1 MAKKV
6 DAKTPLLSVKDLR
19 INFSTD
25 HGYVQAVR
33 GVSFD
38 LYKGET
44 LCIVGESGS
53 GKSVTNKA
61 IMGILSSNG
70 RIVDGSIM
78 YEGED
83 LTKVS
88 EDEFHRIRGHKIG
101 MIFQDPLS
109 SLNPI
114 MRIGKQITE
123 AMLIN
128 GSHTKKMYDDLVSD
142 ELVAY
147 KNAKTE
153 LRTGLAKYSDNIK
166 FLKSEKKKQI
176 AQAKNKVSNELEG
189 KIYTLKREFG
199 STKFS
204 IDDEYSTKKGE
215 YKLAKKEKRAELR
228 KEHKKA
234 RKVLFVSKK
243 ISEEKDLLKDR
254 LSLLYFG
261 CGAFSFLFSFAVV
274 LVCLLLKRP
283 ILGLILPYLII
294 HLLLLVAVFI
304 FQFRKNRS
312 AKENATRIECKK
324 YFDELKKADKAYY
337 KEVKTLK
344 ETILYPAK
352 EDRKQKLSD
361 AKAELKVKIK
371 EIKNTKSALV
381 ENSNLEIKELTE
393 KYDKQIA
400 DLVKHAKKE
409 KKALRSKYKPLIKEN
424 KEKFKVKSKEAK
436 EKVKAF
442 KAEKLSTYKAEK
454 KAIYEKEFNKKK
466 KEKKPLGERFQDIAF
481 MFLSSMLIILIS
493 ILLVIIALTNYNLIL
508 ILCALF
514 VVFVGLCF
522 IFTIV
527 FIKHKKFGKAK
538 DRHRFSLRRLHRD
551 LKAAKYRYVS
561 SIKIT
566 KEEAKAKA
574 LKIMEE
580 VGIKDAEKR
589 FRQYPFEFS
598 GGMRQ
603 RIVIA
608 IALTADPD
616 ILICDEPTTALDVTI
631 QAQILELINNLKK
644 ERELSC
650 IFITHDLGV
659 VANMADRV
667 AVMYAGKI
675 VEYGTEDEIFYDPRH
690 PYTWALLSSIPD
702 VDSNEKL
709 EAIPGTPPNMIYPP
723 KGDAF
728 ALRSKYAMEIDF
740 KKEPPFFKVSDTHY
754 AATWLLDPRAPKVEM
769 PKIVKTRIA
778 NSLKQR
784 KEAK

>member
-1 MAKKV
+1 MEQ
-6 DAKTPLLSVKDLR
+6 KTPLLSVKDLR

-70 RIVDGSIM
+70 RIVNGSIM

-128 GSHTKKMYDDLVSD
+128 GSRTKKMYNDLVSD
-142 ELVAY
+142 ELVSY

-153 LRTGLAKYSDNIK
+153 LRTGLAKYSENIR

-176 AQAKNKVSNELEG
+176 NQAKNHVSNEMEG
-189 KIYTLKREFG
+189 KKYTLKREYG
-199 STKFS
+199 TLKFN
-204 IDDEYSTKKGE
+204 IDDEFNNKKLE
-215 YKLAKKEKRAELR
+215 ALKIEDEAKRAEFLAKA
-228 KEHKKA
+228 KEEANAK
-234 RKVLFVSKK
+234 
-243 ISEEKDLLKDR
+243 LLK
-254 LSLLYFG
+254 
-261 CGAFSFLFSFAVV
+261 
-274 LVCLLLKRP
+274 
-283 ILGLILPYLII
+283 
-294 HLLLLVAVFI
+294 
-304 FQFRKNRS
+304 
-312 AKENATRIECKK
+312 
-324 YFDELKKADKAYY
+324 
-337 KEVKTLK
+337 
-344 ETILYPAK
+344 AK
-352 EDRKQKLSD
+352 EDYATRLAEIS
-361 AKAELKVKIK
+361 ASKAELVSKSK
-371 EIKNTKSALV
+371 EEIARLTEKFDT
-381 ENSNLEIKELTE
+381 EIKELVANSKE
-393 KYDKQIA
+393 
-400 DLVKHAKKE
+400 VKASL
-409 KKALRSKYKPLIKEN
+409 KAQFIPVIKEN
-424 KEKFKVKSKEAK
+424 KVVFKEKSKVAKGKVK
-436 EKVKAF
+436 
-442 KAEKLSTYKAEK
+442 
-454 KAIYEKEFNKKK
+454 EFK
-466 KEKKPLGERFQDIAF
+466 KEKHAAYRKEVREILRKDIKEA
-481 MFLSSMLIILIS
+481 S
-493 ILLVIIALTNYNLIL
+493 
-508 ILCALF
+508 
-514 VVFVGLCF
+514 
-522 IFTIV
+522 
-527 FIKHKKFGKAK
+527 K
-538 DRHRFSLRRLHRD
+538 FSLRRIKKD
-551 LKAAKYRYVS
+551 LSDAHARYIS

-566 KEEAKAKA
+566 KAEAKARA

-580 VGIKDAEKR
+580 VGIKDPEKR
-589 FRQYPFEFS
+589 FKQYPFEFS

-616 ILICDEPTTALDVTI
+616 ILICDEPTTALDLKI
-631 QAQILELINNLKK
+631 QAQILELINKLKK

-675 VEYGTEDEIFYDPRH
+675 VEYGTEEEIFYDPKH

-784 KEAK
+784 KEAKK